1 MANKFDSFDTC
12 YSFNKID
19 EKTPIVFI
27 HGVGLTK
34 EIWEP
39 QINFFK
45 NYNTLTYDLLGHGKT
60 PLKKNQLKIDSFTNQ
75 LLKLIEELNIDK
87 VHLIGFS
94 LGSLIARDFAAQHSN
109 KLASLI
115 IHGTIYKR
123 TEDQKK
129 IVINRY
135 ETIKLNRE
143 VTKKRALVRWFSDEF
158 IKKNPKIYKKIYEI
172 LEENKHENLLKS
184 YKIFAYYEDD
194 DEMIKKIH
202 SKTLITTGQNDIGST
217 PEMSKKL
224 SERIKGSEFKE
235 IKNGKHLCNIECAND
250 VNLTF
255 KKFIDQHND

>member
-75 LLKLIEELNIDK
+75 LLKLIGELNIDK

-94 LGSLIARDFAAQHSN
+94 LGSLIARDFAAKYFN

-143 VTKKRALVRWFSDEF
+143 VTKKRALIRWFSDKF
-158 IKKNPKIYKKIYEI
+158 IKKNPEIYKKIYSL
-172 LEENKHENLLKS
+172 LEKNDHKNFLKS
-184 YKIFAYYEDD
+184 YEPFVHYQDD
-194 DEMIKKIH
+194 DNMIKKINVN
-202 SKTLITTGQNDIGST
+202 TLITTGENDMGST
-217 PEMSKKL
+217 PEMAINLSKV
-224 SERIKGSEFKE
+224 IQGSKFVEVK
-235 IKNGKHLCNIECAND
+235 KGKHLCSIECADD
-250 VNLTF
+250 VNIIF
-255 KKFIDQHND
+255 KEFIDNNNG

>member
-1 MANKFDSFDTC
+1 MANKFDSLDTC
-12 YSFNKID
+12 YSFSKID

-194 DEMIKKIH
+194 YEMIKKIH

-224 SERIKGSEFKE
+224 SEQIKGSKFKE
-235 IKNGKHLCNIECAND
+235 IKNGKHLCNIECADD
-250 VNLTF
+250 VNITF
-255 KKFIDQHND
+255 KKFIDQHNE